1 MDIAD
6 VAKRTGVPAS
16 TLRYYEKKGLLKS
29 LAGHGQR
36 RQFAADVADRLALI
50 ALGQAAGFSLDE
62 VGAMLV
68 DLQVDRQMLIAK
80 ADELDARIRR
90 LQAMSKGLRHA
101 AQCPEEDHLA
111 CPKFQ
116 RLMKLSAAGALS
128 NKNSRGKAIIEKHQ
142 GTASERP

>member
-16 TLRYYEKKGLLKS
+16 TLRYYQKKGLLES
-29 LAGHGQR
+29 LAQPGQR
-36 RQFAADVADRLALI
+36 RQFAADVGDRLALI

-68 DLQVDRQMLIAK
+68 NLQVDREKLAAK
-80 ADELDARIRR
+80 ADEIDAQVKR

-101 AQCPEEDHLA
+101 AACPADDHLA
-111 CPKFQ
+111 CPTFQ
-116 RLMKLSAAGALS
+116 RLMKVSLLKRS
-128 NKNSRGKAIIEKHQ
+128 
-142 GTASERP
+142 

>member
-29 LAGHGQR
+29 LAAHGQR
-36 RQFAADVADRLALI
+36 RQFAADVTDRLALI
-50 ALGQAAGFSLDE
+50 AVGQAAGFSLDE
-62 VGAMLV
+62 MGAMLV
-68 DLQVDRQMLIAK
+68 NLQVDRQKLLLK

-116 RLMKLSAAGALS
+116 RLMKLSAVGALGE
-128 NKNSRGKAIIEKHQ
+128 KQDRKKAF
-142 GTASERP
+142 AAD

>member
-29 LAGHGQR
+29 LTGRGQR

-50 ALGQAAGFSLDE
+50 SLGQAAGFSLDE

-101 AQCPEEDHLA
+101 AQCPEQDHLA

-116 RLMKLSAAGALS
+116 RLMKLSAAGALGE
-128 NKNSRGKAIIEKHQ
+128 KQARTKAFV
-142 GTASERP
+142 AD

>member
-29 LAGHGQR
+29 LAGQGQR

-68 DLQVDRQMLIAK
+68 DLQVDRQMLMTK
-80 ADELDARIRR
+80 ADELDARIKR

-101 AQCPEEDHLA
+101 AQCPEQDHLA

-116 RLMKLSAAGALS
+116 RLMKLSAAGALGE
-128 NKNSRGKAIIEKHQ
+128 KQGRTKAFV
-142 GTASERP
+142 AD

>member
-16 TLRYYEKKGLLKS
+16 TLRYYQKKGLLES
-29 LAGHGQR
+29 LAKPGQR
-36 RQFAADVADRLALI
+36 RQFAADVGDRLALI

-68 DLQVDRQMLIAK
+68 NLQVDREKLAAK
-80 ADELDARIRR
+80 ADEIDAQVKR

-101 AQCPEEDHLA
+101 AACPADDHLA
-111 CPKFQ
+111 CPTFQ
-116 RLMKLSAAGALS
+116 RLMKVSLLKRS
-128 NKNSRGKAIIEKHQ
+128 
-142 GTASERP
+142 

>member
-16 TLRYYEKKGLLKS
+16 TLRYYENKGLLKS
-29 LAGHGQR
+29 LAGKGQR
-36 RQFAADVADRLALI
+36 RQFAADVVDRLALI

-62 VGAMLV
+62 VASMLV
-68 DLQVDRQMLIAK
+68 DLQVNREMLVAK
-80 ADELDARIRR
+80 ADEIDARITR

-101 AQCPEEDHLA
+101 AACPEQDHLA

-116 RLMKLSAAGALS
+116 RLMKLSATGVLAVER
-128 NKNSRGKAIIEKHQ
+128 SRMR
-142 GTASERP
+142 T

>member
-6 VAKRTGVPAS
+6 VVKRTGVPAS

-29 LAGHGQR
+29 LSGRGQR
-36 RQFAADVADRLALI
+36 RQFAADVGDRLALI

-62 VGAMLV
+62 VSVMLV
-68 DLQVDRQMLIAK
+68 DLQVDRQLLVAK
-80 ADELDARIRR
+80 ADEIDARIKR

-111 CPKFQ
+111 CPTFQ
-116 RLMKLSAAGALS
+116 RLMKVSLLKRS
-128 NKNSRGKAIIEKHQ
+128 
-142 GTASERP
+142 

>member
-16 TLRYYEKKGLLKS
+16 TLRYYENKGLLKS
-29 LAGHGQR
+29 LAGKGQR
-36 RQFAADVADRLALI
+36 RQFAADVVDRLALI

-62 VGAMLV
+62 VASMLV
-68 DLQVDRQMLIAK
+68 DLQVNREMLVAK
-80 ADELDARIRR
+80 ADEIDARIKR

-101 AQCPEEDHLA
+101 AACPEEDHLA

-116 RLMKLSAAGALS
+116 RLLKLSAAGVLAV
-128 NKNSRGKAIIEKHQ
+128 
-142 GTASERP
+142 ERSQMRS

>member
-16 TLRYYEKKGLLKS
+16 TLRYYQKIGLLES

-36 RQFAADVADRLALI
+36 RQFAADVEDRLALI

-68 DLQVDRQMLIAK
+68 DLRVDRQMLVAR
-80 ADELDARIRR
+80 ADEIDAQVKR

-101 AQCPEEDHLA
+101 AECPERDHLA
-111 CPKFQ
+111 
-116 RLMKLSAAGALS
+116 LSL
-128 NKNSRGKAIIEKHQ
+128 IHI
-142 GTASERP
+142 

>member
-16 TLRYYEKKGLLKS
+16 TLRYYQKIGLLQS

-36 RQFAADVADRLALI
+36 RQFAADVEDRLALI

-68 DLQVDRQMLIAK
+68 DLQVDRHMLVTR
-80 ADELDARIRR
+80 ADEIDAQVKR

-101 AQCPEEDHLA
+101 AQCPEKDHLA
-111 CPKFQ
+111 CPTFR
-116 RLMKLSAAGALS
+116 RLMKVSLL
-128 NKNSRGKAIIEKHQ
+128 KR
-142 GTASERP
+142 

>member
-29 LAGHGQR
+29 LAGRGQR

-68 DLQVDRQMLIAK
+68 DLHVDRQMLMTK

-101 AQCPEEDHLA
+101 AQCPEEDHLT

-128 NKNSRGKAIIEKHQ
+128 ERQERTKAF
-142 GTASERP
+142 AAD

>member
-16 TLRYYEKKGLLKS
+16 TLRYYQKIGLLRS
-29 LAGHGQR
+29 LSGPGQR

-50 ALGQAAGFSLDE
+50 ALGQAAGISLDE

-68 DLQVDRQMLIAK
+68 DLQVDRGMLIAK
-80 ADELDARIRR
+80 ADEIDARVKR

-101 AQCPEEDHLA
+101 AACPEKDHLA
-111 CPKFQ
+111 CPTFQ
-116 RLMKLSAAGALS
+116 RLMKLSAAGALPAEPRR
-128 NKNSRGKAIIEKHQ
+128 KLI
-142 GTASERP
+142 

>member
-6 VAKRTGVPAS
+6 VAKLTGVPAS
-16 TLRYYEKKGLLKS
+16 TLRYYAKKGLLES
-29 LAGHGQR
+29 LAGPGQR

-68 DLQVDRQMLIAK
+68 DLRVDREKLVEK
-80 ADELDARIRR
+80 ADEIDAQVRR

-101 AQCPEEDHLA
+101 AACPAQDHLA
-111 CPKFQ
+111 CPTFQ
-116 RLMKLSAAGALS
+116 RLMKVSLL
-128 NKNSRGKAIIEKHQ
+128 KR
-142 GTASERP
+142 

>member
-6 VAKRTGVPAS
+6 VARHTGVPAS

-68 DLQVDRQMLIAK
+68 DLQVDRHKLLAK

-116 RLMKLSAAGALS
+116 RLMKLSAAGTLGE
-128 NKNSRGKAIIEKHQ
+128 KRDRTKAFI
-142 GTASERP
+142 AD

>member
-16 TLRYYEKKGLLKS
+16 TLRYYQKIGLLES

-36 RQFAADVADRLALI
+36 RQFAADVEDRLALI

-68 DLQVDRQMLIAK
+68 ELRVDRQRLVER
-80 ADELDARIRR
+80 ADEIDAQVKR

-101 AQCPEEDHLA
+101 AECPEQDHLA
-111 CPKFQ
+111 CPTFR
-116 RLMKLSAAGALS
+116 RLMKVSLL
-128 NKNSRGKAIIEKHQ
+128 KR
-142 GTASERP
+142 

>member
-16 TLRYYEKKGLLKS
+16 TLRYYENKGLLKS
-29 LAGHGQR
+29 LAGKGQR
-36 RQFAADVADRLALI
+36 RQFAADVVDRLALI

-62 VGAMLV
+62 VASMLV
-68 DLQVDRQMLIAK
+68 DLQVNREMLVAK
-80 ADELDARIRR
+80 ADEIDARITR

-101 AQCPEEDHLA
+101 AACPEQDHLA

-116 RLMKLSAAGALS
+116 RLMKLSATGVLAVE
-128 NKNSRGKAIIEKHQ
+128 RRRM
-142 GTASERP
+142 GT

>member
-16 TLRYYEKKGLLKS
+16 TLRYYENKGLLKS
-29 LAGHGQR
+29 LAGKGQR
-36 RQFAADVADRLALI
+36 RQFAADVVDRLALI

-62 VGAMLV
+62 VASMLV
-68 DLQVDRQMLIAK
+68 DLQVNREMLVAK
-80 ADELDARIRR
+80 ADDIDARITR

-101 AQCPEEDHLA
+101 AACPEQDHLA

-116 RLMKLSAAGALS
+116 RLMKLSATGVLAVER
-128 NKNSRGKAIIEKHQ
+128 SRMR
-142 GTASERP
+142 T

>member
-16 TLRYYEKKGLLKS
+16 TLRYYAKIGLLES
-29 LAGHGQR
+29 LAGPGQR
-36 RQFAADVADRLALI
+36 RQFAADVGDRLALI

-68 DLQVDRQMLIAK
+68 DLRVDRDKLVAR
-80 ADELDARIRR
+80 ADAIDGQIKR

-111 CPKFQ
+111 CPTFQ
-116 RLMKLSAAGALS
+116 RLMKVSLLKRSLPIRS
-128 NKNSRGKAIIEKHQ
+128 DSL
-142 GTASERP
+142 

>member
-29 LAGHGQR
+29 LAGRGQR

-50 ALGQAAGFSLDE
+50 ALGQAAGVSLDE

-101 AQCPEEDHLA
+101 AQCREQDHLA

-116 RLMKLSAAGALS
+116 RLMNLSSAGAL
-128 NKNSRGKAIIEKHQ
+128 GEKQ
-142 GTASERP
+142 ARTMAFVAD

>member
-16 TLRYYEKKGLLKS
+16 TLRYYAKKGLLES
-29 LAGHGQR
+29 LAGPGQR

-68 DLQVDRQMLIAK
+68 DLRVDREKLVEK
-80 ADELDARIRR
+80 ADEIDAQVRR

-101 AQCPEEDHLA
+101 AACPEQDHLA
-111 CPKFQ
+111 CPTFQ
-116 RLMKLSAAGALS
+116 RLMKVSLL
-128 NKNSRGKAIIEKHQ
+128 KR
-142 GTASERP
+142 